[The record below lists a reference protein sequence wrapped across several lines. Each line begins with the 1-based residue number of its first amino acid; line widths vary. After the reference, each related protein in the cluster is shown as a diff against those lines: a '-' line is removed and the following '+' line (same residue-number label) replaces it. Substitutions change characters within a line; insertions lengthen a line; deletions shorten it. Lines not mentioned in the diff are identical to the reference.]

1 MEIPPEVPKMYIN
14 THKNI
19 LTFNIFEIWNTNI
32 NKINDNDQFAFY
44 LNAQTYISKPTL
56 INFAT
61 IVQHILAQTYSFT
74 SHKLYNYFL
83 ATLSKILKRV
93 AK

>member
-56 INFAT
+56 INL
-61 IVQHILAQTYSFT
+61 QQLLNTY
-74 SHKLYNYFL
+74 SHKLTHSHHTKYIIKSSLLYQ
-83 ATLSKILKRV
+83 KY
-93 AK
+93 